1 MNIETVKASL
11 APNGFFSFFM
21 PEAQRSVL
29 LSTLEGEEGGHF
41 VQLLTDLR
49 ARIETMPKT
58 YETDGQGNDA
68 VVHLH
73 YFMGSIDAW
82 ITEKDAGVEGD
93 PDLTQSQAF
102 GKIRLSRDPQGAE
115 LGYISIQELIDNRV
129 ELDLY
134 WTPKKLSEV
143 NCE

>member
-1 MNIETVKASL
+1 MNIITTKQSL
-11 APNGFFSFFM
+11 LDNGFFSFFI
-21 PEAQRSVL
+21 PKFQRKVL
-29 LSTLEGEEGGHF
+29 MSTLDGEEGGHF
-41 VQLLTDLR
+41 IQLLTDLR
-49 ARIETMPKT
+49 TRIETMPKT
-58 YETDGQGNDA
+58 YETDGQGDDA

-134 WTPKKLSEV
+134 WTPKKLSEIHI
-143 NCE
+143 